1 MCIDASGSRC
11 SIAALLEGR
20 MGVMFNFVVRQTTE
34 SDESPDGEEET
45 AIDHGNHRR
54 SFARHS

>member
-1 MCIDASGSRC
+1 
-11 SIAALLEGR
+11 